1 MLKEY
6 WNYFLIS
13 VLSNFIFSE
22 ISVECPVHS
31 WSLSLI
37 YMEKKRAFFCHF
49 CLNKLIVKIL
59 DESTKVGWIGF
70 AKYSRQILGLV
81 SYIRGNPLRP
91 MSSLFCCYLWI
102 NMPFVDK
109 YDFFNWHGC
118 RWFIWQKISNRE
130 TFVKYPW
137 SKDTFHLWY
146 PRVPIILQD

>member
-1 MLKEY
+1 MVLKLFFFNLY
-6 WNYFLIS
+6 YVVSYFQRSVWSVQSILEACPWFIWKRS
-13 VLSNFIFSE
+13 VL
-22 ISVECPVHS
+22 
-31 WSLSLI
+31 
-37 YMEKKRAFFCHF
+37 FFCHF

-109 YDFFNWHGC
+109 YDFFQLPWVQMIHLTKDFKSWNIC
-118 RWFIWQKISNRE
+118 QISM
-130 TFVKYPW
+130 K
-137 SKDTFHLWY
+137 
-146 PRVPIILQD
+146 